1 MLDVLAFSCGT
12 PSKKVVI
19 DGLAGLAPIPLNRAL
34 LNFRAVNSVN
44 DTFGP

>member
-19 DGLAGLAPIPLNRAL
+19 EGFAGLAPIPLNRAL
-34 LNFRAVNSVN
+34 LSFRAVNSLN
-44 DTFGP
+44 